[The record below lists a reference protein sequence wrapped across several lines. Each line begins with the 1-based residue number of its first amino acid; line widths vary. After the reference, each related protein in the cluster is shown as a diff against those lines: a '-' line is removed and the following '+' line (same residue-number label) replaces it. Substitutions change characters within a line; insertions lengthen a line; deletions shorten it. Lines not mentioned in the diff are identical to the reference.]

1 MWAVVPVK
9 SLKDVKTRLASCLS
23 PSERAQLF
31 RCMVE
36 DVLAALSSVPGLN
49 GSLVVSRDPDIKQL
63 ANACNATVLE
73 QSIDGGHDAAVADA
87 VAWLIKRGEDGFMQ
101 IPGDIPTVTSGE
113 LSEVLATHGN
123 EKNAKR
129 VFTISPSHDFGG
141 SNCIVCS
148 PPDLIPLRFG
158 PDSFR
163 RHLASARLAG
173 LEIRIIERPGI
184 ALDIDYPEDLERL
197 LMSPGSTRTHQF
209 LSQSGIGRRISTN
222 RKSA

>member
-23 PSERAQLF
+23 PSERVQLF

-36 DVLAALSSVPGLN
+36 DVFEALSSVQELN
-49 GSLVVSRDPDIKQL
+49 GILVVSRDPDIKRL
-63 ANACNATVLE
+63 ATAYHATVLE
-73 QSIDGGHDAAVADA
+73 QNIDGGHDAAIAGA
-87 VAWLIKRGEDGFMQ
+87 AAWLVERGEDGFMQ
-101 IPGDIPTVTSGE
+101 IPGDIPTVTSTE
-113 LSEVLATHGN
+113 LSEVLAMHGN
-123 EKNAKR
+123 VKNANR

-163 RHLASARLAG
+163 RHLASARSAG
-173 LEIRIIERPGI
+173 LEIKIIERPGI
-184 ALDIDYPEDLERL
+184 ALDIDYPEDLDRL
-197 LMSPGSTRTHQF
+197 LMSPGNTRTHQF
-209 LSQSGIGRRISTN
+209 LAESGIGRRISTN